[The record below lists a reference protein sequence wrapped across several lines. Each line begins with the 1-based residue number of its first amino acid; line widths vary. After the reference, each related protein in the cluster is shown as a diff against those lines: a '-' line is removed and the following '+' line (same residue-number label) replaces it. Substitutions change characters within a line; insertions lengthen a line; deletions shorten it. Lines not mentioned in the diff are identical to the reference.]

1 MTRILPV
8 FVRAMALTM
17 VFLVAAP
24 ASGLGQFLYFC
35 TMSGEVGPKCCCAHR
50 AQGDRSQ
57 VATVSAPGCCELVG
71 VDRLVQ
77 TPRVEVSPQEV
88 EAPELLVLPP
98 RPDTQQARKRASGLA
113 FCQSPRGP
121 PPRTGPPIFIE
132 NCAFLI

>member
-1 MTRILPV
+1 MIRILPV

-24 ASGLGQFLYFC
+24 ASGLGQLLYFC
-35 TMSGEVGPKCCCAHR
+35 TMSGEVGPRCSCGHSTEGG
-50 AQGDRSQ
+50 QPQ
-57 VATVSAPGCCELVG
+57 VATASAPGCCELVG

-77 TPRVEVSPQEV
+77 TPRVEVVPQEV

-98 RPDTQQARKRASGLA
+98 RPDAALARDLSSGLA

-132 NCAFLI
+132 NCSFLI